1 MISLKTSKWQI
12 DNIETVLFDK
22 DGTFIDLHYFWGQMT
37 KLRVQEIINRY
48 NLKQDLFKELC
59 LYLGYDIQSKKMLAD
74 GITALYSRSK
84 IIEIF
89 KSNLEAINIKTDE
102 KELAEI
108 FDYVSEKFYEEIQ
121 KYTKP
126 IDSAIQFIYKL
137 HSMGIKMGIV
147 TSDSVESTNLT
158 LQQLGLEKY
167 FDCVIG
173 RESSTYTKESGEP
186 TKLAL
191 KKLSANPKTTIM
203 IGDAPMDYISAKNAG
218 IEHTILVATGQLDQ
232 KTLLQTS
239 LLVVEDLVEV
249 CFDLAKSTPDEI
261 SLTYK
266 L

>member
-1 MISLKTSKWQI
+1 MISLSTPKWRI
-12 DNIETVLFDK
+12 DNIETILFDK

-37 KLRVQEIINRY
+37 KLRVQEIISRF
-48 NLKQDLFKELC
+48 NLKQSLFEKLC
-59 LYLGYDIQSKKMLAD
+59 LFLGYDVKSEKMLAD
-74 GITALYSRSK
+74 GITALYSRTK

-89 KSNLEAINIKTDE
+89 KSDLEKINIKTNE
-102 KELAEI
+102 KELTEI
-108 FDYVSEKFYEEIQ
+108 FDFVSTNFYKEIQ
-121 KYTKP
+121 KYIKP
-126 IDSAIQFIYKL
+126 IESAIQFIEKL

-158 LQQLGLEKY
+158 LQQLGLEKF

-173 RESSTYTKESGEP
+173 RESSPHTKESGEP

-203 IGDAPMDYISAKNAG
+203 IGDAPMDYISAKNSG